1 MRGLLG
7 TLASTPGKVS
17 MMSSLSGTNTIAPRS
32 SVPRRR
38 RRFNTEK
45 AVTVAIFLIPGLILY
60 TGLVVVPVF
69 QAIRYSF
76 FKWNGLGALD
86 QFVGLENY
94 IRALS
99 DPMFQGAILHN
110 LVILVLSIVI
120 QLPLALGLALMVQ
133 RGLRGRTVFRL
144 IFFLPYVLS
153 EIVTGVIWTFIY
165 KPDAGL
171 LNSIF
176 TSIFPNLT
184 PPAWLGDSQLV
195 LLALFLVMTWKY
207 FGLHLLLFLAALQN
221 VPVELEEAASIDGA
235 TRWQTIRFIIIPLL
249 GTTALLSVYL
259 SAIGSIQIFDLVWVM
274 TTGGPVGASEMM
286 ATYMYKFGFQRLQ
299 IGYGSAVAVIIFLFC
314 LVLSLIYQRVSR
326 RREFA

>member
-1 MRGLLG
+1 
-7 TLASTPGKVS
+7 
-17 MMSSLSGTNTIAPRS
+17 MSSPSGTNTAVTT
-32 SVPRRR
+32 VPAVRRR
-38 RRFNTEK
+38 RRVSTER
-45 AVTVAIFLIPGLILY
+45 AVTIAVFLIPGLILY
-60 TGLVVVPVF
+60 TGLVVIPIL

-76 FKWNGLGALD
+76 YKWNGLGALD
-86 QFVGLENY
+86 QFVGLQNY
-94 IRALS
+94 VNALS
-99 DPMFQGAILHN
+99 DPIFRGAILHN

-153 EIVTGVIWTFIY
+153 EVVTGVIWTFIY

-176 TSIFPNLT
+176 SGIFPNLT
-184 PPAWLGDSQLV
+184 PPAWLGNPQLV

-235 TRWQTIRFIIIPLL
+235 TRWQTIRFVIIPLL
-249 GTTALLSVYL
+249 GTTAMLSVYL

-274 TTGGPVGASEMM
+274 TTGGPIGASEMM

-314 LVLSLIYQRVSR
+314 LVLSLIYQRASR

>member
-1 MRGLLG
+1 
-7 TLASTPGKVS
+7 
-17 MMSSLSGTNTIAPRS
+17 MSSPSGTNTAVTTAPA
-32 SVPRRR
+32 VRRR
-38 RRFNTEK
+38 RRVNTERVVTI
-45 AVTVAIFLIPGLILY
+45 AVFLIPGLILY
-60 TGLVVVPVF
+60 TGLVVIPIL

-76 FKWNGLGALD
+76 YKWNGLGALD
-86 QFVGLENY
+86 QFVGLQNY
-94 IRALS
+94 VNALS
-99 DPMFQGAILHN
+99 DPIFRGAILHN

-153 EIVTGVIWTFIY
+153 EVVTGVIWTFIY

-176 TSIFPNLT
+176 SGIFPNLT
-184 PPAWLGDSQLV
+184 PPAWLGNPQLV

-235 TRWQTIRFIIIPLL
+235 TRWQTIRFVIIPLL
-249 GTTALLSVYL
+249 GTTAMLSVYL

-274 TTGGPVGASEMM
+274 TTGGPIGASEMM

-314 LVLSLIYQRVSR
+314 LVLSLIYQRASR

>member
-1 MRGLLG
+1 
-7 TLASTPGKVS
+7 
-17 MMSSLSGTNTIAPRS
+17 MSSPSGTNTAVTTAPA
-32 SVPRRR
+32 VRRR
-38 RRFNTEK
+38 RRVNTERVVTI
-45 AVTVAIFLIPGLILY
+45 AVFLIPGLILY
-60 TGLVVVPVF
+60 TGLVVIPIL

-76 FKWNGLGALD
+76 YKWNGLGALD
-86 QFVGLENY
+86 QFVGLQNY
-94 IRALS
+94 VNALS
-99 DPMFQGAILHN
+99 DPIFRGAILHN

-153 EIVTGVIWTFIY
+153 EVVTGVIWTFIY

-176 TSIFPNLT
+176 SGIFPNLT
-184 PPAWLGDSQLV
+184 PPAWLGNPQLV

-235 TRWQTIRFIIIPLL
+235 TRWQTIRFVIIPLL
-249 GTTALLSVYL
+249 GTTAMLSVYL

-274 TTGGPVGASEMM
+274 TTGGPIGASEMM

-314 LVLSLIYQRVSR
+314 LGLSLIYQRASR

>member
-153 EIVTGVIWTFIY
+153 EIITGVIWTFIY

-176 TSIFPNLT
+176 ISIFPNLT

>member
-1 MRGLLG
+1 
-7 TLASTPGKVS
+7 
-17 MMSSLSGTNTIAPRS
+17 MSSLSGTNTISPRS

-45 AVTVAIFLIPGLILY
+45 AVTVAIFLIPGLILN

-176 TSIFPNLT
+176 SSIFPHLT

-235 TRWQTIRFIIIPLL
+235 TRWQTIRFVIIPLL

-314 LVLSLIYQRVSR
+314 LVLSLIYQRASR

>member
-1 MRGLLG
+1 
-7 TLASTPGKVS
+7 
-17 MMSSLSGTNTIAPRS
+17 MSSLSGTNTLAPRS

-110 LVILVLSIVI
+110 LTILVLSIVI

-314 LVLSLIYQRVSR
+314 LVLSLIYQRASR

>member
-1 MRGLLG
+1 
-7 TLASTPGKVS
+7 

-45 AVTVAIFLIPGLILY
+45 AVTVSIFLIPGLILY

-153 EIVTGVIWTFIY
+153 EIITGVIWTFIY

-176 TSIFPNLT
+176 ISIFPNLT

-235 TRWQTIRFIIIPLL
+235 TRWQTIRFVIIPLL

>member
-1 MRGLLG
+1 
-7 TLASTPGKVS
+7 
-17 MMSSLSGTNTIAPRS
+17 MSSLSGTNTIAPLS

-99 DPMFQGAILHN
+99 APMFQGAILHN

-176 TSIFPNLT
+176 GSIFPNLT

-235 TRWQTIRFIIIPLL
+235 TRWQTIRFVIIPLL

-314 LVLSLIYQRVSR
+314 LALSLIYQRAAR

>member
-45 AVTVAIFLIPGLILY
+45 AVTVSIFLIPGLILY

-133 RGLRGRTVFRL
+133 RGLRGRTGFRL